1 MSSNRRPYT
10 VKLHSKPWR
19 WRSTARAYFVFLE
32 RRQLAA
38 LGAKVWEA
46 QVFPTLSFGDQEF
59 TPQEMSTRSAQ
70 VAGAMAAIG
79 LKEGDTIALM
89 LRNEPELMDVMLA
102 ARQLGL
108 YFTPLNWHFKS
119 EEAAYILRDCGAKAL
134 FTHTDLFQQIRDG
147 VPPDVSV
154 LALRP
159 HPVTMATYKIQ
170 ESARRI
176 PDGTR
181 DWAALVAEAAPL
193 ATSATIPR
201 GMIAYT
207 SGTTGKPKGVRRFPP
222 SPEEA
227 SAFAQRMAQMFQQAL
242 GLTPGARCLILAPL
256 YHSAPCII
264 SLMIAQFGAWLR
276 LEPKFDAQST
286 LSIID
291 RLRITHPYLVP
302 TMYVRLL
309 RLPDDVRK
317 KYDLSSVKFVSSTGA
332 PCAPDVKRAM
342 IDWWGDVINETYAS
356 SETGYLTAISSAE
369 ARSKPGSAGRPLE
382 GVSVKI
388 MDDDGNEVAAGV
400 IGKIYARHFAT
411 PLFTY
416 INRED
421 DRKAIEHDGYVTV
434 GDIGYLDDQGYLYVN
449 DRRTDLVLSGGV
461 NIYPAEIEHALIGM
475 PGVADCAVFGV
486 PDAEFGQSLVA
497 AVQVH
502 DGVSLTAQQ
511 VRDFLS
517 KKLANFKVPRVVEFR
532 NSLPREDTGKIFKRR
547 LQEEYLMRQ

>member
-1 MSSNRRPYT
+1 M
-10 VKLHSKPWR
+10 
-19 WRSTARAYFVFLE
+19 
-32 RRQLAA
+32 
-38 LGAKVWEA
+38 
-46 QVFPTLSFGDQEF
+46 FPTFSFGDQEF
-59 TPQEMSTRSAQ
+59 TPQDMSAKSAQ

-89 LRNEPELMDVMLA
+89 LRNEPALMDIMLA

-108 YFTPLNWHFKS
+108 YFAPLNWHFKS

-159 HPVTMATYKIQ
+159 HSLTIAAYNIEEP
-170 ESARRI
+170 ARRI
-176 PDGTR
+176 PDGTS
-181 DWAALVAEAAPL
+181 DWAALVAAAAPI

-207 SGTTGKPKGVRRFPP
+207 SGTTGRPKGVRRFPP
-222 SPEEA
+222 SPEHA
-227 SAFAQRMAQMFQQAL
+227 SVFTEGMARMFQRAL
-242 GLTPGARCLILAPL
+242 GLTPDARSLISAPL
-256 YHSAPCII
+256 YHSAPCIS

-286 LSIID
+286 LSTIE

-309 RLPDDVRK
+309 QLPEEVRS
-317 KYDLSSVKFVSSTGA
+317 KYDLSSVKFVGSTGA

-369 ARSKPGSAGRPLE
+369 ARVKPGSAGRPLE
-382 GVSVKI
+382 GVLIKI
-388 MDDDGNEVAAGV
+388 LDDDGNEVAAGM

-411 PLFTY
+411 SHFTY

-434 GDIGYLDDQGYLYVN
+434 GDIGYLDEEGYLYVS

-461 NIYPAEIEHALIGM
+461 NIYPAEIEQALIGM

-486 PDAEFGQSLVA
+486 PDAEYGQSLVA
-497 AVQVH
+497 AVQTY
-502 DGVSLTAQQ
+502 DEVSLTAQE

-517 KKLANFKVPRVVEFR
+517 KRLANFKVPRVVEFR
-532 NSLPREDTGKIFKRR
+532 NTLPREDTGKIYKRR
-547 LQEEYLMRQ
+547 LQDEYLMRQ

>member
-1 MSSNRRPYT
+1 M
-10 VKLHSKPWR
+10 
-19 WRSTARAYFVFLE
+19 
-32 RRQLAA
+32 
-38 LGAKVWEA
+38 
-46 QVFPTLSFGDQEF
+46 FPTLSFGNEEF
-59 TPQEMSTRSAQ
+59 TPQEMSARSAQ
-70 VAGAMAAIG
+70 VAGAMTAIG
-79 LKEGDTIALM
+79 LNEGDTIALM
-89 LRNEPELMDVMLA
+89 LRNEPALMDVMLA

-119 EEAAYILRDCGAKAL
+119 DEAAYIMRDCGAKAL
-134 FTHTDLFQQIRDG
+134 FTHTDLYQQIREG
-147 VPPDVSV
+147 IPAEVPV

-159 HPVTMATYKIQ
+159 HALTAAAYNIQ
-170 ESARRI
+170 EPARRI

-193 ATSATIPR
+193 PTSATIPR

-207 SGTTGKPKGVRRFPP
+207 SGTTGMPKGVRRFPP
-222 SPEEA
+222 SPEKA
-227 SAFAQRMAQMFQQAL
+227 TAFAESLAQMFQRAL
-242 GLTPGARCLILAPL
+242 GLAPDARCLISAPL
-256 YHSAPCII
+256 YHSAPCIS
-264 SLMIAQFGAWLR
+264 SLIIAQFGAWLR
-276 LEPKFDAQST
+276 LEPKFDAQAT
-286 LSIID
+286 LSTIE
-291 RLRITHPYLVP
+291 RLRVTHPYLVP

-309 RLPDDVRK
+309 RLPEEVRH

-382 GVSVKI
+382 GVSIKI
-388 MDDDGNEVAAGV
+388 LDDDGNEVAAGAM
-400 IGKIYARHFAT
+400 GKIYARSFAT

-421 DRKAIEHDGYVTV
+421 DRKTIEHDGYVTV
-434 GDIGYLDDQGYLYVN
+434 GDIGYLDDDGYLYVS

-475 PGVADCAVFGV
+475 LGVADCAVFGI

-497 AVQVH
+497 AVQTH
-502 DGVSLTAQQ
+502 DGVSLTAQE

-517 KKLANFKVPRVVEFR
+517 KRLANFKVPRVVEFR
-532 NSLPREDTGKIFKRR
+532 DSLPREDTGKIFKRR
-547 LQEEYLMRQ
+547 LQEEYVSRQ

>member
-1 MSSNRRPYT
+1 M
-10 VKLHSKPWR
+10 
-19 WRSTARAYFVFLE
+19 
-32 RRQLAA
+32 
-38 LGAKVWEA
+38 
-46 QVFPTLSFGDQEF
+46 FPTLSFGDQEF
-59 TPQEMSTRSAQ
+59 TPQEMSARSAQ

-79 LKEGDTIALM
+79 LKDGDTIALM
-89 LRNEPELMDVMLA
+89 LRNEPALMDVMLA

-119 EEAAYILRDCGAKAL
+119 EEAAYIMRDCGAKAL
-134 FTHTDLFQQIRDG
+134 FAHTDLFQQIRDG

-242 GLTPGARCLILAPL
+242 GLTPGARCLISAPL

-342 IDWWGDVINETYAS
+342 IDWWGDAINETYAS

>member
-1 MSSNRRPYT
+1 M
-10 VKLHSKPWR
+10 
-19 WRSTARAYFVFLE
+19 
-32 RRQLAA
+32 
-38 LGAKVWEA
+38 
-46 QVFPTLSFGDQEF
+46 FPTLSFGDQEF
-59 TPQEMSTRSAQ
+59 TPQEMSARSAK
-70 VAGAMAAIG
+70 VAGAMAAVG

-89 LRNEPELMDVMLA
+89 LRNEPALMDVMLA

-119 EEAAYILRDCGAKAL
+119 EEAAYIMRDCGAKAL
-134 FTHTDLFQQIRDG
+134 FAHTDLFQQIVDG
-147 VPPDVSV
+147 IPPDVPV
-154 LALRP
+154 FALRP
-159 HPVTMATYKIQ
+159 HPLTISTYNIQDPATC
-170 ESARRI
+170 I
-176 PDGTR
+176 PDGAS
-181 DWAALVAEAAPL
+181 DWMTIVAEAKPYT
-193 ATSATIPR
+193 TSATIPR

-207 SGTTGKPKGVRRFPP
+207 SGTTGRPKGVRRLPP

-227 SAFAQRMAQMFQQAL
+227 SALAERIAQMFQHGL
-242 GLTPGARCLILAPL
+242 GLTPEARCLISAPL
-256 YHSAPCII
+256 YHSAPCAS
-264 SLMIAQFGAWLR
+264 SLMVAQFAAWLR

-286 LSIID
+286 LSTIE

-309 RLPDDVRK
+309 RLPENVRN

-342 IDWWGDVINETYAS
+342 ISWWGDVINETYAS

-369 ARSKPGSAGRPLE
+369 ARRKPGSAGRPIE
-382 GVSVKI
+382 GVSIKI
-388 MDDDGNEVAAGV
+388 VDDDGNEVTAGV
-400 IGKIYARHFAT
+400 TGRIYARHFAT

-421 DRKAIEHDGYVTV
+421 DRRAIEHNGYVTV
-434 GDIGYLDDQGYLYVN
+434 GDIGYLDDEGYLYVS

-461 NIYPAEIEHALIGM
+461 NIYPAEIEQVLIGM

-497 AVQVH
+497 TVVQTH
-502 DGVSLTAQQ
+502 GAALLTSQQ

-517 KKLANFKVPRVVEFR
+517 KKLANFKVPRVIEFR
-532 NSLPREDTGKIFKRR
+532 ETLPREDTGKLFKRR
-547 LQEEYLMRQ
+547 LREEYAARQSNIADTRA